1 MVSYI
6 SMSQII
12 FDYVYFQIGQGS
24 TEANRELL
32 RKRLFR
38 NKRKLRSRG
47 VSSIYE
53 IQMAELILYIE
64 QYASTIKIADIQHQ
78 IPLTDIKFAYTIFAK
93 NI

>member
-12 FDYVYFQIGQGS
+12 FDYFYFQVGQGS

-38 NKRKLRSRG
+38 NKRKLRLRG
-47 VSSIYE
+47 VSNLYK
-53 IQMAELILYIE
+53 IQMAEIVLFIE
-64 QYASTIKIADIQHQ
+64 QYASTMQISTIKLHLQSLSSHKTYS
-78 IPLTDIKFAYTIFAK
+78 PK
-93 NI
+93 NV